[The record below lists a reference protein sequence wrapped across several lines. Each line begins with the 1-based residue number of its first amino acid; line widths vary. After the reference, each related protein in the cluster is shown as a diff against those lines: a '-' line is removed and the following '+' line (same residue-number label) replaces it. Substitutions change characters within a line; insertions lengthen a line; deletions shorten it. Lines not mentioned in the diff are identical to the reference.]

1 MLLMNFSYEAW
12 IFITFIFCL
21 AAFIH
26 GSIGFGF
33 PLVATPLLALLTDIQ
48 SAIVLTFIPT
58 LLVNLI
64 SIVSE
69 GNILLAA
76 RRHFSLALFTML
88 GTAVGTQIMLSVNS
102 DIFKGLLG
110 IVIIIYLLVEKTKL
124 KLSWIRLYPKLSKL
138 TFGVSA
144 GLVGGLTN
152 VMGPVLIIYSLESK
166 YSKREIVQASNLC
179 FLYGKIIQI
188 YFFTLNDKFSLNE
201 LSTSTIMLVV
211 SSISLYVGIELKKK
225 INEKV
230 YQKIIRALL
239 FTLAAVL
246 LIQVSV

>member
-1 MLLMNFSYEAW
+1 MNFSYEAW

-33 PLVATPLLALLTDIQ
+33 PMVATPLLALFTDIQ
-48 SAIVLTFIPT
+48 T
-58 LLVNLI
+58 
-64 SIVSE
+64 
-69 GNILLAA
+69 A
-76 RRHFSLALFTML
+76 RRHLSLALFAML
-88 GTAVGTQIMLSVNS
+88 GSAVGTQIMLSVNS

-124 KLSWIRLYPKLSKL
+124 KLSWIRLYPRLSKL

-152 VMGPVLIIYSLESK
+152 VMAPVLIIYSLESK
-166 YSKREIVQASNLC
+166 HSKIEIVQASNLC
-179 FLYGKIIQI
+179 FLFGKIIQI
-188 YFFTLNDKFSLNE
+188 FLFTLNDKFTLNE
-201 LSTSTIMLVV
+201 LSTSAVMLIV
-211 SSISLYVGIELKKK
+211 SSIGLYVGIVLKKK
-225 INEKV
+225 INEGG
-230 YQKIIRALL
+230 YRKIIRALL
-239 FTLAAVL
+239 FTLSAVL

>member
-1 MLLMNFSYEAW
+1 MNFSYEAW

-33 PLVATPLLALLTDIQ
+33 PMVATPLLALFTDIQ
-48 SAIVLTFIPT
+48 TAIVLTFIPT

-76 RRHFSLALFTML
+76 RRNLSLALFAML
-88 GTAVGTQIMLSVNS
+88 GSAVGTQIMLSVNS

-110 IVIIIYLLVEKTKL
+110 FVIIIYLLVEKTKL
-124 KLSWIRLYPKLSKL
+124 KLSWIRLYPRLSKL

-152 VMGPVLIIYSLESK
+152 VMAPVLIIYSLESK
-166 YSKREIVQASNLC
+166 HSKIEIVQASNLC
-179 FLYGKIIQI
+179 FLFGKIIQI
-188 YFFTLNDKFSLNE
+188 FLFTLNDKFTLNE
-201 LSTSTIMLVV
+201 LSTSAVMLIV
-211 SSISLYVGIELKKK
+211 SSIGLYVGIILKKK
-225 INEKV
+225 INEVV
-230 YQKIIRALL
+230 YRKIIRALL

-246 LIQVSV
+246 IIQVSV

>member
-1 MLLMNFSYEAW
+1 MNFSYEAW

-33 PLVATPLLALLTDIQ
+33 PMVATPLLALFTDIQ
-48 SAIVLTFIPT
+48 TAIVLTFIPT

-76 RRHFSLALFTML
+76 RRNLSLALFAML
-88 GTAVGTQIMLSVNS
+88 GSAVGTQIMLSVNS

-110 IVIIIYLLVEKTKL
+110 FVIIIYLLVEKTKL
-124 KLSWIRLYPKLSKL
+124 KLSWIRLYPRLSKL

-152 VMGPVLIIYSLESK
+152 VMAPVLIIYSLESK
-166 YSKREIVQASNLC
+166 HSKIEIVQASNLC
-179 FLYGKIIQI
+179 FLFGKIIQI
-188 YFFTLNDKFSLNE
+188 FLFTLNDKFTLNE
-201 LSTSTIMLVV
+201 LSTSAVMLIV
-211 SSISLYVGIELKKK
+211 SSIGLYVGIALKKK
-225 INEKV
+225 INEVV
-230 YQKIIRALL
+230 YRKIIRALL

-246 LIQVSV
+246 IIQVSV

>member
-12 IFITFIFCL
+12 IFIIFIFCL
-21 AAFIH
+21 AASIH

-33 PLVATPLLALLTDIQ
+33 PLEATPLLALFTDIQ
-48 SAIVLTFIPT
+48 TAIVLTFIPT

-76 RRHFSLALFTML
+76 QRHFSLALFAML

-124 KLSWIRLYPKLSKL
+124 KLSWIWLYPKLSKL
-138 TFGVSA
+138 TYGVSA

-152 VMGPVLIIYSLESK
+152 VMGPCTY
-166 YSKREIVQASNLC
+166 
-179 FLYGKIIQI
+179 
-188 YFFTLNDKFSLNE
+188 
-201 LSTSTIMLVV
+201 
-211 SSISLYVGIELKKK
+211 
-225 INEKV
+225 
-230 YQKIIRALL
+230 
-239 FTLAAVL
+239 
-246 LIQVSV
+246 

>member
-1 MLLMNFSYEAW
+1 MNFSYEAL
-12 IFITFIFCL
+12 IFFTFIFFL

-33 PLVATPLLALLTDIQ
+33 PMVATPLLALFTDLQ
-48 SAIVLTFIPT
+48 TAIVLTFIPT

-64 SIVSE
+64 SIISE
-69 GNILLAA
+69 GDILIAA
-76 RRHFSLALFTML
+76 RRHLSLALFALL
-88 GTAVGTQIMLSVNS
+88 GSAAGTQVLLSVDS

-110 IVIIIYLLVEKTKL
+110 IVILIYLLVEKTKL
-124 KLSWIRLYPKLSKL
+124 ELSWIRSYPILSKF

-144 GLVGGLTN
+144 GLLGGLTN

-166 YSKREIVQASNLC
+166 HSKSEIVQAANLC
-179 FLYGKIIQI
+179 FLFGKIIQI
-188 YFFTLNDKFSLNE
+188 LLFTLNDEFTLNE
-201 LSTSTIMLVV
+201 LSTSTVMLIVC
-211 SSISLYVGIELKKK
+211 SIGLYVGIVLKKK
-225 INEKV
+225 INERF

>member
-1 MLLMNFSYEAW
+1 MNFSYEAL
-12 IFITFIFCL
+12 IFFTLIFFL

-33 PLVATPLLALLTDIQ
+33 PMVATPLLALFTDLQ
-48 SAIVLTFIPT
+48 TAIVLTFIPT

-64 SIVSE
+64 SIISE
-69 GNILLAA
+69 GDILLAA
-76 RRHFSLALFTML
+76 RHHLPLALSALL
-88 GTAVGTQIMLSVNS
+88 GSAAGTQILLSVNS

-110 IVIIIYLLVEKTKL
+110 IVILIYLLVEKTQL
-124 KLSWIRLYPKLSKL
+124 ELSWIRSYPRLSKS

-144 GLVGGLTN
+144 GLLGGLTN

-166 YSKREIVQASNLC
+166 HSKSEIVQAANLC
-179 FLYGKIIQI
+179 FLFGKIIQI
-188 YFFTLNDKFSLNE
+188 LLFTLNDELTLNE
-201 LSTSTIMLVV
+201 LSTSTVMLIVC
-211 SSISLYVGIELKKK
+211 SIGLYVGIVLKKK
-225 INEKV
+225 INEIIYK
-230 YQKIIRALL
+230 KIIRAFL